1 MENQEN
7 INIDNVNTE
16 TAADNRQTFTPNY
29 AAPATKPRK
38 VVRIKKSK
46 TQLTMESDLRR
57 GIKVKSF
64 KLHKDEIAEF
74 ERVTRMNNMTNRA
87 MLVLMMNEF
96 KKNHGIE

>member
-7 INIDNVNTE
+7 TNIENVNATE
-16 TAADNRQTFTPNY
+16 NSQTITANY
-29 AAPATKPRK
+29 TAPKPRK
-38 VVRIKKSK
+38 IVRVKKSK

>member
-1 MENQEN
+1 MDNQ
-7 INIDNVNTE
+7 DNGYFNANT
-16 TAADNRQTFTPNY
+16 TTTDNAGFQPSVVPSNPTR
-29 AAPATKPRK
+29 KK

-96 KKNHGIE
+96 KKNHGIQ